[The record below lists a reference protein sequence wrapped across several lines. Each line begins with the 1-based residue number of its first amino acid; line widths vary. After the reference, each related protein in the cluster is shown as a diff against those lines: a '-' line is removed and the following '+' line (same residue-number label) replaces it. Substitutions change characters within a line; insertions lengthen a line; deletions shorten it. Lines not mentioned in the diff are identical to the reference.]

1 MNSARTCSERAVL
14 KSGMKNILEIME
26 FNVQKNEMKHVVM
39 EFEKHSSK
47 RAMKHTFWFWSP
59 NRKPNLDNN
68 YYLKAVFGLINKI
81 KMCVSLPEP

>member
-39 EFEKHSSK
+39 EFEKHSSLEESDET
-47 RAMKHTFWFWSP
+47 HLLVLIP
-59 NRKPNLDNN
+59 KP
-68 YYLKAVFGLINKI
+68 KTKFR
-81 KMCVSLPEP
+81 